1 MWEKLKGYVKGIL
14 QQICD
19 IIEVILA
26 LLVIAGIV
34 AAIAGLIPQLGG
46 FWADRMETGTLI
58 RFLELVFDI
67 VIGVEFLKML
77 CKPDADTIV
86 EVLIFLVARHMIIE
100 DTTALEDLLSI
111 TSMGILFAIKK
122 YINAP
127 AKRAGL
133 GYFFTG
139 RHKSAE
145 EKRLLEEIRL
155 EEERQRLEKL
165 KKEGEQEAQR

>member
-1 MWEKLKGYVKGIL
+1 MWKEGKAHVKRL
-14 QQICD
+14 LHRICD
-19 IIEVILA
+19 IMELVLA

-34 AAIAGLIPQLGG
+34 TAIVGLVPQLGD
-46 FWADRMETGTLI
+46 FWGNRTEEGMLI
-58 RFLELVFDI
+58 VFLELVFDI

-86 EVLIFLVARHMIIE
+86 EVLIFLVARHMIIQ
-100 DTTALEDLLSI
+100 DTTALEDLLSVI
-111 TSMGILFAIKK
+111 SMGILFVIKK

-139 RHKSAE
+139 RHKSEE
-145 EKRLLEEIRL
+145 EKALLEEIRL
-155 EEERQRLEKL
+155 AEERQQLQKL
-165 KKEGEQEAQR
+165 KTEEEQKEA

>member
-1 MWEKLKGYVKGIL
+1 MWKEAKGHVKQIL
-14 QQICD
+14 HQICD
-19 IIEVILA
+19 IMELILA
-26 LLVIAGIV
+26 VLVIAGIV
-34 AAIAGLIPQLGG
+34 IAIVGLIPQLED
-46 FWADRMETGTLI
+46 FWGNRMEPGVLI

-86 EVLIFLVARHMIIE
+86 EVLIFLVARHMIIQE
-100 DTTALEDLLSI
+100 TTALEDLLSI
-111 TSMGILFAIKK
+111 ISMGILFAIKK

-155 EEERQRLEKL
+155 EEERQQLEKL
-165 KKEGEQEAQR
+165 KKEGEK

>member
-1 MWEKLKGYVKGIL
+1 MWKEAKGHVKQIL
-14 QQICD
+14 HQICD
-19 IIEVILA
+19 IMELILA
-26 LLVIAGIV
+26 VLVIAGIV
-34 AAIAGLIPQLGG
+34 IAIVGLIPQLED
-46 FWADRMETGTLI
+46 FWGNRMEPGVLI

-86 EVLIFLVARHMIIE
+86 EVLIFLVARHMIIQE
-100 DTTALEDLLSI
+100 TTALEDLLSI
-111 TSMGILFAIKK
+111 ISMGILFAIKK

-155 EEERQRLEKL
+155 EEERQQLEKL
-165 KKEGEQEAQR
+165 KKEGEKEA